1 MMFFCTRIILYSVM
15 FWLEKVYRETTDP
28 RNGYERLVNTDVIA
42 SIVVHVV
49 VYIGAIFLL
58 QHFTKIRIVND
69 KQPTRLAVILGIIMT
84 GGYIA
89 RLCRVKAMY
98 HVNRSSGYNEEVS
111 LKMARDQ
118 INQGYVT
125 WYFLA

>member
-1 MMFFCTRIILYSVM
+1 M

-28 RNGYERLVNTDVIA
+28 RSGYGRLVNTDVIA

-49 VYIGAIFLL
+49 LYTGAILLL
-58 QHFTKIRIVND
+58 QNFTRIRIVND
-69 KQPTRLAVILGIIMT
+69 KQTTRLAVILGIIMS

-89 RLCRVKAMY
+89 RLCRVKSMY

-111 LKMARDQ
+111 LKMTRDQ

>member
-1 MMFFCTRIILYSVM
+1 MFFCTCNILYCAM
-15 FWLEKVYRETTDP
+15 FWLEKVYRETSDP
-28 RNGYERLVNTDVIA
+28 RSEYGRLVTTDVVA

-49 VYIGAIFLL
+49 LYIGAIFLL
-58 QHFTKIRIVND
+58 QHFTRIRIVND
-69 KQPTRLAVILGIIMT
+69 KQPIRLAVILGIIMC

-89 RLCRVKAMY
+89 RLCRVKAIY